1 MNKKTNLNQ
10 QKQQARDY
18 KKMLKRMWICVGC
31 LIPVILLITYAFAVF
46 KFPVWLA
53 IFLNV
58 VIGGFICLLVYIIFD
73 KIEEKKR
80 LKNLLEPN
88 DEDPFSN

>member
-1 MNKKTNLNQ
+1 MSKKPNLNL
-10 QKQQARDY
+10 KRQQAKDY

-31 LIPVILLITYAFAVF
+31 LIPVILIITYLFAVF
-46 KFPVWLA
+46 NFPVWLA

-73 KIEEKKR
+73 RIEEKKK
-80 LKNLLEPN
+80 LKDLLEPN

>member
-1 MNKKTNLNQ
+1 
-10 QKQQARDY
+10 
-18 KKMLKRMWICVGC
+18 MLKRMWICVGC
-31 LIPVILLITYAFAVF
+31 LIPVILLITYLFAVL

-73 KIEEKKR
+73 RIEEKKR
-80 LKNLLEPN
+80 VKKLLEPN